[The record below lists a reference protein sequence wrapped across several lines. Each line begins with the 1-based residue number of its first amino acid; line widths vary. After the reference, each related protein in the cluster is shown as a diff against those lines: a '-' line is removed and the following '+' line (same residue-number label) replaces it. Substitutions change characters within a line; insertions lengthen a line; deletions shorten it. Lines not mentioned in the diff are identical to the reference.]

1 MIHILIISFIMICCF
16 FSFIIYCALAN
27 NIMHLPPKNRR
38 HALDKSLRIKR
49 ADNHESLG
57 CG

>member
-1 MIHILIISFIMICCF
+1 MIGLF

-27 NIMHLPPKNRR
+27 NIMHLPPQNRH
-38 HALDKSLRIKR
+38 HALDKNSSSKR
-49 ADNHESLG
+49 AVNHISLG

>member
-1 MIHILIISFIMICCF
+1 MIHILIISVIMICFF

-27 NIMHLPPKNRR
+27 NIVHLPPKNQR
-38 HALDKSLRIKR
+38 HARDKILRIKR
-49 ADNHESLG
+49 AENHESLG

>member
-1 MIHILIISFIMICCF
+1 MIHILIISLIMIGLF

-38 HALDKSLRIKR
+38 HALDSNSSIQR
-49 ADNHESLG
+49 AVNHISAG
-57 CG
+57 